1 MIIKDFIQQLMQSKE
16 LCYKDVKKCSNSFL
30 KGGAT
35 PAQISS
41 FFTAMI
47 NKKFTRKEFQGLI
60 DGINLKIETTDK
72 TKYDFYIYSFIQ
84 NNLSIALCLILSEFQ
99 NHICAKFKN
108 LYLENI
114 DVLQS
119 NKDIDKHELSEK
131 YNLFLSL
138 SDYNKILKNILF
150 LRSEIGFNHLLD
162 LFELSISSVYFKHS
176 LTILDD
182 ERFFEL
188 NSNYDLL
195 VIFDNKIFLVIGDD
209 GVKLVKIGESKIEK
223 LILFHDLER
232 YNSMNFTQSI
242 SNEIFLNFCITLIE
256 QIYTLS
262 DINYDFKNY
271 KNISKD
277 VVQKYIS
284 YFEII

>member
-1 MIIKDFIQQLMQSKE
+1 M
-16 LCYKDVKKCSNSFL
+16 
-30 KGGAT
+30 
-35 PAQISS
+35 
-41 FFTAMI
+41 
-47 NKKFTRKEFQGLI
+47 
-60 DGINLKIETTDK
+60 
-72 TKYDFYIYSFIQ
+72 
-84 NNLSIALCLILSEFQ
+84 
-99 NHICAKFKN
+99 
-108 LYLENI
+108 
-114 DVLQS
+114 
-119 NKDIDKHELSEK
+119 
-131 YNLFLSL
+131 
-138 SDYNKILKNILF
+138 
-150 LRSEIGFNHLLD
+150 
-162 LFELSISSVYFKHS
+162 SISSVYFKHS